1 MAPLYRLLFADLV
14 TDQLLDVLP
23 VQGLGFDDY
32 IGKSGAL
39 SGKIPIPD
47 PEMAARVRAA
57 AVPGRT
63 AVWVERGSDIWWGGI
78 LWTMTPSV
86 DDRGGVSVDIQ
97 AATFESYLDRRVV
110 FTTQTYTQVDQL
122 AIARGLVGYAASLSG
137 GDIGIRMDATKV
149 SGVLRDRSYVAS
161 EVPRVR
167 DLLDDLAAVDGGFE
181 WRIQAYR
188 DTATGAR
195 VKQLQLG
202 YPKIAVGAQPVML
215 TYPGNVLAY
224 TLPSDATTMA
234 NVWQSRGATVDN
246 TVDAEGGPLLSS
258 VWRYDDRLN
267 GGWPRLDGTS
277 DYNTVSVKTT
287 LDNHA
292 KADLARARNAA
303 TIPSIRVRLDGEIT
317 PALIGA
323 RARLRIRDVWHA
335 EGLDATYRVVGMK
348 LDPAERGREESAELY
363 LEAA

>member
-32 IGKSGAL
+32 IGKTGAL
-39 SGKIPIPD
+39 SGKIPVAD
-47 PEMAARVRAA
+47 SEMAARVRAA
-57 AVPGRT
+57 VVPGRT

-78 LWTMTPSV
+78 VWTMTPSV

-97 AATFESYLDRRVV
+97 AATFDSYLDRRVV

-122 AIARGLVGYAASLSG
+122 AIARGLVGYAASLDK
-137 GDIGIRMDATKV
+137 GDLGFEMDTKL
-149 SGVLRDRSYVAS
+149 SGVLRDRTYTAS

-181 WRIQAYR
+181 WRVQTYR
-188 DTATGAR
+188 DTATGKR
-195 VKQLQLG
+195 VKRLQFG
-202 YPKIAVGAQPVML
+202 YPKIQAGAQPVML
-215 TYPGNVLAY
+215 TYPGNVLTY
-224 TLPSDATTMA
+224 SMPTDSTGMA

-246 TVDAEGGPLLSS
+246 TVDADGGALLSS
-258 VWRYDDRLN
+258 AWLYTDRLN
-267 GGWPRLDGTS
+267 AGWPRLDGTS
-277 DYNTVSVKTT
+277 DYNTVSVKAT

-292 KADLARARNAA
+292 KADLARARNPV
-303 TIPSIRVRLDGEIT
+303 TIPTVRVRLDGEIT
-317 PALIGA
+317 PSLIGA
-323 RARLRIRDVWHA
+323 RARLRIRDVWYA
-335 EGLDATYRVVGMK
+335 DGLDATYRVVGMK
-348 LDPAERGREESAELY
+348 VDPAERGREESAELY